1 VVFAQKLDVIVFS
14 VFVFW
19 LWKKNVA
26 GCDVAGAATL
36 GEWFGTRIMARARS
50 VISTAFDPELPRI
63 PESFGSHRLGWK
75 RVPKHTV
82 TKTRANR

>member
-19 LWKKNVA
+19 LWKKKVA
-26 GCDVAGAATL
+26 GCDVPGAATL
-36 GEWFGTRIMARARS
+36 GRWFGSRTMARARS

-75 RVPKHTV
+75 HIPKHTV
-82 TKTRANR
+82 TKTQTTR

>member
-1 VVFAQKLDVIVFS
+1 MVFAQKLDVIVFS

-19 LWKKNVA
+19 LWKKKVA
-26 GCDVAGAATL
+26 GCDVPGAATL
-36 GEWFGTRIMARARS
+36 GRWFGTRTMARARS
-50 VISTAFDPELPRI
+50 VISTAFDLELPRI

-75 RVPKHTV
+75 HVPKHTV